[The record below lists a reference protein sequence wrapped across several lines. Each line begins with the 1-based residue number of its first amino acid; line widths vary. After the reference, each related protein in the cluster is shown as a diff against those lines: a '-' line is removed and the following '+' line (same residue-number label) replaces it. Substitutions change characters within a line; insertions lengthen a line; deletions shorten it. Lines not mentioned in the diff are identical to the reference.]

1 MAPKFN
7 RKFRASTGTQGHSL
21 DLTQSQGWAVASCSG
36 RGDTARP
43 ARQGTRMR
51 ACSQERVRQR
61 PRPPQQPAKD
71 RRGFRLIKAESLT
84 ATVTGASCVCRA
96 GGATGFEGVTC
107 QALTAS
113 GLQRHRARSGR

>member
-51 ACSQERVRQR
+51 VRQR

-84 ATVTGASCVCRA
+84 ATVTGAVVRVP
-96 GGATGFEGVTC
+96 GGWC
-107 QALTAS
+107 DRL
-113 GLQRHRARSGR
+113 